1 MSEEQSPPVRASE
14 ATASRPLPQAN
25 LDRAGYLG
33 FVAHELRNPL
43 ATALWSAEL
52 LGRLRPEERAGERG
66 LRLATLGTRA
76 LTRLQGLVED
86 HLLCERLDAGGYP
99 LRLGPVEPVVLLEA
113 VLQKL
118 QLEPAPVLQ
127 LEPGLVGQGDRALLE
142 RALEGLVAVAAR
154 GGAAAVQ
161 VGGQRAEGTVRITIR
176 GAPVESLEDP
186 VKGSPSDPSG
196 RALSLSLARRVA
208 TVLGG
213 MLTAEGG
220 EYLLVIPAT

>member
-1 MSEEQSPPVRASE
+1 MSEEQSPPVRAPE

-25 LDRAGYLG
+25 LDRAGHLG
-33 FVAHELRNPL
+33 FVAHEVRNPL
-43 ATALWSAEL
+43 STALWSAEL

-66 LRLATLGTRA
+66 LRLSTLGARA

-118 QLEPAPVLQ
+118 LVEPAPVLQ
-127 LEPGLVGQGDRALLE
+127 LEPALVGQGDRALLE

-154 GGAAAVQ
+154 GGAAVR
-161 VGGQRAEGTVRITIR
+161 VGGQRAEGTIRITIR

-196 RALSLSLARRVA
+196 RALSLPLARRVA

-213 MLTAEGG
+213 TLTAEGS